1 MTCRIVFMGS
11 PQFAIPTLRAL
22 QRHFDVVG
30 VFSQADRPSGRGK
43 ILKATPV
50 KKLALEM
57 GIEYAE
63 PEDLKD
69 PNVLNVLNQWKPDVI
84 VVVAYGKFLP
94 LEILDLPPLGCLNLH
109 ASLLPRHRGPSPIAT
124 AILSADKE
132 TGNTVMLMDTGMDT
146 GKILAQQVVRIGE
159 KDSAGD
165 LHDKLMELGSSLVV
179 ETLDKWKTNDINPI
193 PQDNSK
199 ATYTRLLRKGDGFL
213 DWNLDAKQ
221 LDRLVRAMNPW
232 PGAFFVIGREQIKVG
247 NATPI
252 EGQAEPGLIAD
263 ITSNGVILGTGAG
276 LLRLDE
282 IQAPSKKKVSGAD
295 FARGRR
301 LKFGD
306 YLI

>member
-94 LEILDLPPLGCLNLH
+94 LEILDLPRLGCLNLH
-109 ASLLPRHRGPSPIAT
+109 ASLLPRHRGPSPIAN

-179 ETLDKWKTNDINPI
+179 ETLNKWKTNDINPI

-199 ATYTRLLRKGDGFL
+199 ATYTRLFRKGDGFL

-232 PGAFFVIGREQIKVG
+232 PGAFFVIGREQIKVW